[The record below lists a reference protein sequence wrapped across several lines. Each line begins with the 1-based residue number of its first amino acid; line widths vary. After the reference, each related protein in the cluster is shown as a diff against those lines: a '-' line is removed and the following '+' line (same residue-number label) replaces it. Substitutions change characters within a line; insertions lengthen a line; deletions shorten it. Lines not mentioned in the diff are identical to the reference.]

1 LALQTQSNCINIRS
15 TRAAMREQTNILHGA
30 ERTMNQIIADTN
42 VVETE
47 VSELQTLQMEDAL
60 FELSSAQLMMVGGG
74 GQVILN

>member
-1 LALQTQSNCINIRS
+1 
-15 TRAAMREQTNILHGA
+15 
-30 ERTMNQIIADTN
+30 MNQIIADTN